1 MWFKRLD
8 LSHISVRCVNFVYVI
23 IYISH
28 LCGFFFMLTTLGKVI
43 AEDLTTQVRY
53 WNQWHMSE
61 VKISRIIFLTLFKN
75 YMILFQ
81 KKLEQLQSKLVDL
94 NMGIATESSSKSAVL
109 NNIRFVTQLKNF
121 FLLEIILAIYQ
132 WNRYVEQLDH

>member
-1 MWFKRLD
+1 
-8 LSHISVRCVNFVYVI
+8 
-23 IYISH
+23 
-28 LCGFFFMLTTLGKVI
+28 MLTTLGKVI